1 MVFSRKMRVIF
12 CCFLALLGLFA
23 LPKRYVSTFLYPFI
37 ILQSNV
43 IDPIKRHYTR
53 TKTEYEQLRSAYDK
67 LMQKYLQVQAMHDH
81 VADTQEILSF
91 NKRYDDQE
99 RVVAQVIER
108 YFGDN
113 EHYFLLDKGTA
124 DNIKAD
130 MIVVYHDMLVG
141 KVIEVFPWYSKCML
155 ITDKQCKVAGYCAS
169 TKSCGVM
176 KGNNA
181 KQLNLLH
188 VSHLCEVE
196 LDDIVISSGHG
207 IIFPRGF
214 GLGKILD
221 VHKNDMTYEITCAPL
236 ADLWSI
242 SHCSIVV

>member
-1 MVFSRKMRVIF
+1 MVFSRKMRVGIV
-12 CCFLALLGLFA
+12 CLVLLGLFA
-23 LPKRYVSTFLYPFI
+23 LPKRYVSTLLYPFI
-37 ILQSNV
+37 IVQSNV
-43 IDPIKRHYTR
+43 IDPIKRHHTH
-53 TKTEYEQLRSAYDK
+53 TKTEYEQLHSAYDQ
-67 LMQKYLQVQAMHDH
+67 LMQKYLQVQAMHDY
-81 VADTQEILSF
+81 VVDTQEILSF

-99 RVVAQVIER
+99 RVIAQVIER